1 MVVLRRA
8 RNYFGGR
15 RGVVIRWDAER
26 DCDAVIATDGVI
38 AMVLRSAA
46 GMRNDELV
54 FFKEHVADCDRFV
67 EKTAGIAPHVENEA
81 VEIRGYKFLQRL
93 GNFVS
98 WCFVER
104 GQPALADV
112 RGI

>member
-26 DCDAVIATDGVI
+26 DCDALIATDGVI

-46 GMRNDELV
+46 VMRNDELV

-67 EKTAGIAPHVENEA
+67 EKTAWIATHVENEA
-81 VEIRGYKFLQRL
+81 VEIRGVKFLQGL
-93 GNFVS
+93 GNFVVG
-98 WCFVER
+98 CFVER
-104 GQPALADV
+104 GQAEIADG
-112 RGI
+112 R